1 VIPYDTTE
9 DSVGVSFAW
18 LLKGGNGLDGWG
30 STMVERPEQLG
41 GRWSGNRAPKLLAA
55 CVLVTGIALGNMG
68 MGVAGAEIDSGSSS
82 PSAVDLEWEA
92 SWAAYRLESSQ
103 ADWALT
109 TVTVDLPV
117 TIDAP
122 ADRVFPAYSN
132 LYNSLGRHPF
142 LKGILDRRSY
152 TDGDADVWEFIALED
167 IPAGSASIPGRTVGQ
182 QRIHAADRWY
192 TTDTWDAPG
201 VITNQKVTFT
211 ENGGATTVVEHLTFR
226 APAVLIDYT
235 VQNGVSSHIENQQ
248 AMKRDIENG
257 TL

>member
-1 VIPYDTTE
+1 
-9 DSVGVSFAW
+9 
-18 LLKGGNGLDGWG
+18 
-30 STMVERPEQLG
+30 MVERPEQRG
-41 GRWSGNRAPKLLAA
+41 GRWSANQVPKLLTA
-55 CVLVTGIALGNMG
+55 CALVTGIALGNVG
-68 MGVAGAEIDSGSSS
+68 TGVAGAETASGISSS
-82 PSAVDLEWEA
+82 SAVDLEWEA
-92 SWAAYRLESSQ
+92 SWAVYQLESSQ

-132 LYNSLGRHPF
+132 LHNSLGRHPF
-142 LKGILDRRSY
+142 LKGILDRRTY

-182 QRIHAADRWY
+182 QRTYAAERWY

-211 ENGGATTVVEHLTFR
+211 ENGGSTTVVEHLTFR